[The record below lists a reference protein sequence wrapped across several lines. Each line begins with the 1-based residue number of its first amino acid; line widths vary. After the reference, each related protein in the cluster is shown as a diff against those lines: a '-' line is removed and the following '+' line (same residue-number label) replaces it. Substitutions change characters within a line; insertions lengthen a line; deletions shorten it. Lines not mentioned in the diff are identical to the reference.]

1 MFSII
6 YNDYTD
12 GDCLMGEVDAVVA
25 GTSCDRRRHGTVV
38 CSGAES
44 SVSPK
49 SDISKNIT
57 YTVY

>member
-1 MFSII
+1 
-6 YNDYTD
+6 
-12 GDCLMGEVDAVVA
+12 MGEVDAVVA

-57 YTVY
+57 YIYSVLILIRSHCYN